1 MRSSLR
7 LQDTALRYFLE
18 VVRTGSVSEAATRL
32 SVSPS
37 AVSRQVATLE
47 DLLGVPLFERRPRG
61 MAPSPAGELL
71 AAHALRN
78 ALEADRVVADI
89 EALQGLRRGLIRVC
103 CSAGFAIEFLPKAM
117 AQFREQHPGM
127 QFHLRVAAPAAVTQA
142 VLNTEADIG
151 LTYSRTAERD
161 IEVQHRQVSPVI
173 AIMRPNHP
181 LARHASVT
189 LAQMHPYPVALPER
203 DNTVRQ
209 LFDIGCS
216 QRQLVFDPV
225 LVSNHFET
233 LTHFVLHAGGMSI
246 SGEVTVRERVKRGEL
261 HAALIRER
269 SMNGRAIE
277 LQTLAGRTLPEG
289 VRAFIAHL
297 RQQLPPPPDRQC
309 GAIDPPACRQA
320 EPHTVLTR

>member
-1 MRSSLR
+1 M
-7 LQDTALRYFLE
+7 
-18 VVRTGSVSEAATRL
+18 AAR
-32 SVSPS
+32 
-37 AVSRQVATLE
+37 
-47 DLLGVPLFERRPRG
+47 
-61 MAPSPAGELL
+61 PAGELL
-71 AAHALRN
+71 ATHALRN

-142 VLNTEADIG
+142 VLNTEAGIG

-161 IEVQHRQVSPVI
+161 
-173 AIMRPNHP
+173 
-181 LARHASVT
+181 
-189 LAQMHPYPVALPER
+189 
-203 DNTVRQ
+203 
-209 LFDIGCS
+209 
-216 QRQLVFDPV
+216 
-225 LVSNHFET
+225 
-233 LTHFVLHAGGMSI
+233 
-246 SGEVTVRERVKRGEL
+246 
-261 HAALIRER
+261 
-269 SMNGRAIE
+269 IE

-309 GAIDPPACRQA
+309 GAMDPPACLQA

>member
-117 AQFREQHPGM
+117 AQFRDQHPGM

-142 VLNTEADIG
+142 VLNIEAGIG

-161 IEVQHRQVSPVI
+161 
-173 AIMRPNHP
+173 
-181 LARHASVT
+181 
-189 LAQMHPYPVALPER
+189 
-203 DNTVRQ
+203 
-209 LFDIGCS
+209 
-216 QRQLVFDPV
+216 
-225 LVSNHFET
+225 
-233 LTHFVLHAGGMSI
+233 
-246 SGEVTVRERVKRGEL
+246 
-261 HAALIRER
+261 
-269 SMNGRAIE
+269 IE

-297 RQQLPPPPDRQC
+297 RQQLPP
-309 GAIDPPACRQA
+309 
-320 EPHTVLTR
+320 T